1 MNEITLALEG
11 VGHSYDGVTEVVS
24 GFSLGVGAGEIVCLL
39 GPSGCGKSTVLRLA
53 AGLEPLQKGRI
64 KLRGEMVAEGESGIS
79 EPPERRNV
87 GLVFQDFA
95 LFPHLSVVRNVAFGL
110 VGLPEDQRLARAKEA
125 LAQVGMDSYAGAYPH
140 ALSGGQQQR
149 VALARALAPQ
159 PSVMLLDEPFSG
171 LDARLREQIR
181 DDTLRVLKRSGTA
194 TLLVTHDPEEA
205 MFMADRIYLMQAGRL
220 IQSGPPAEVYAR
232 PNSEFAAKFFSNIN
246 ELDAVVQN
254 GVALTPLGPIAA
266 AEWTSGTRVKVL
278 FRPEC
283 LDLSPLN
290 GPGGRVVLSA
300 TVTEIRFIG
309 VARLIRVLATAADGA
324 ALDLQVR
331 TTGATA
337 AEVGAKVG
345 LSLDL
350 AQAFVF
356 GPAGL
361 ESAGGM
367 PPKILAEA
375 RPNA

>member
-1 MNEITLALEG
+1 VSEIILGLEG
-11 VGHSYDGVTEVVS
+11 IGHSYDGQTEVVS

-64 KLRGEMVAEGESGIS
+64 KLRGEMVAEGESRMS
-79 EPPERRNV
+79 EAPERRNV

-95 LFPHLSVVRNVAFGL
+95 LFPHLTVARNVAFGL
-110 VGLPEDQRLARAKEA
+110 AGLPEDQRSQRALEA
-125 LAQVGMDSYAGAYPH
+125 LAQVGMDSYAGVYPH

-149 VALARALAPQ
+149 VALARALAPR

-181 DDTLRVLKRSGTA
+181 DETLRVLKRSGAA

-220 IQSGPPAEVYAR
+220 IQSGPPAEVYAQ

-246 ELDAVVQN
+246 ELEGVVQN
-254 GVALTPLGPIAA
+254 GAVATPLGSVAA
-266 AEWTSGTRVKVL
+266 AGWPLGSRVKVL

-283 LDLSPLN
+283 LNCAPLN
-290 GPGGRVVLSA
+290 GATDRVVLPA
-300 TVTEIRFIG
+300 TVMEIRFIG
-309 VARLIRVLATAADGA
+309 VARLMRVMANPEGGSP
-324 ALDLQVR
+324 LDLQVR
-331 TTGATA
+331 MTGSYAP
-337 AEVGAKVG
+337 EIGARVG
-345 LSLDL
+345 LSLDA

-356 GPAGL
+356 GPEQTAAPL
-361 ESAGGM
+361 
-367 PPKILAEA
+367 PLAER

>member
-1 MNEITLALEG
+1 VSEIILGLEG

-64 KLRGEMVAEGESGIS
+64 KLRGEMIAEGESRMS

-95 LFPHLSVVRNVAFGL
+95 LFPHLTVARNVGFGL
-110 VGLPEDQRLARAKEA
+110 TGVAEDQRSQRVQEA
-125 LAQVGMDSYAGAYPH
+125 LGQVGMGAYLGAYPH

-159 PSVMLLDEPFSG
+159 PSVML
-171 LDARLREQIR
+171 
-181 DDTLRVLKRSGTA
+181 RVLKRSGAA

-205 MFMADRIYLMQAGRL
+205 MFMADRIYLMQAGKL

-232 PNSEFAAKFFSNIN
+232 PNSEFSAKFFSNIN
-246 ELDAVVQN
+246 ELQGVVAD
-254 GVALTPLGPIAA
+254 GVVATPLGLVPAPGQA
-266 AEWTSGTRVKVL
+266 SGLRVKVL
-278 FRPEC
+278 FRPES
-283 LDLSPLN
+283 LDCAPMN
-290 GPGGRVVLSA
+290 GATGRVVLPA
-300 TVTEIRFIG
+300 TVTEVRFIG
-309 VARLIRVLATAADGA
+309 VARLIRVLASPEGGP

-331 TTGATA
+331 TSGGYAP
-337 AEVGAKVG
+337 EVGAKVG
-345 LSLDL
+345 LSLDP

-356 GPAGL
+356 GPA
-361 ESAGGM
+361 
-367 PPKILAEA
+367 
-375 RPNA
+375 

>member
-1 MNEITLALEG
+1 MSEIILGLEG

-64 KLRGEMVAEGESGIS
+64 KLRGEMIAEGESRMC

-95 LFPHLSVVRNVAFGL
+95 LFPHLTVARNVGFGL
-110 VGLPEDQRLARAKEA
+110 TGLADDQRGQRVQEA
-125 LAQVGMDSYAGAYPH
+125 LGQVGMGAYLGAYPH

-181 DDTLRVLKRSGTA
+181 DDTLRVLKRSGA
-194 TLLVTHDPEEA
+194 AILLVTHDPEEA
-205 MFMADRIYLMQAGRL
+205 MFMADRIYLMQAGKL

-246 ELDAVVQN
+246 ELEGIVAN
-254 GVALTPLGPIAA
+254 GTVPTPLGPVQAPGQY
-266 AEWTSGTRVKVL
+266 SGSRVKVL
-278 FRPEC
+278 FRPES
-283 LDLSPLN
+283 LDCAPMN
-290 GPGGRVVLSA
+290 GATGRVVLPA
-300 TVTEIRFIG
+300 TVTEVRFIG
-309 VARLIRVLATAADGA
+309 VARLIRVLADPEGGP
-324 ALDLQVR
+324 ALELQVR
-331 TTGATA
+331 TSGGYAP
-337 AEVGAKVG
+337 EVGAKVG
-345 LSLDL
+345 LSLDP

-356 GPAGL
+356 G
-361 ESAGGM
+361 SA
-367 PPKILAEA
+367 
-375 RPNA
+375 

>member
-1 MNEITLALEG
+1 VSEVILGLEG
-11 VGHSYDGVTEVVS
+11 VGHSYDGATEVVS

-53 AGLEPLQKGRI
+53 AGLEQLQRGRI
-64 KLRGEMVAEGESGIS
+64 KLRGEVVAEGESGVS

-95 LFPHLSVVRNVAFGL
+95 LFPHLTVARNVAFGL
-110 VGLPEDQRLARAKEA
+110 SNLSEDRRSQRALEA
-125 LAQVGMDSYAGAYPH
+125 LSQVGMASYAGAYPH

-149 VALARALAPQ
+149 VALARALAPR

-181 DDTLRVLKRSGTA
+181 DDTLRVLKRSGAA

-246 ELDAVVQN
+246 ELGGVVEA
-254 GVALTPLGPIAA
+254 GTVATPLGPIAA
-266 AEWTSGTRVKVL
+266 SGWPAGTRVNVL
-278 FRPEC
+278 FRPESLHC
-283 LDLSPLN
+283 APLN
-290 GPGGRVVLSA
+290 GAPQGGGVELLA
-300 TVTEIRFIG
+300 TVTEVRFIG
-309 VARLIRVLATAADGA
+309 VARLLRVRATAGDGA

-331 TTGATA
+331 ATGSYAP
-337 AEVGAKVG
+337 EVGAKVG
-345 LSLDL
+345 LTLDP

-356 GPAGL
+356 GP
-361 ESAGGM
+361 EPSAGQVPASG
-367 PPKILAEA
+367 LAEP
-375 RPNA
+375 RPKA

>member
-1 MNEITLALEG
+1 MSEIVLGLEG
-11 VGHSYDGVTEVVS
+11 VGHSYDGATEVVS

-64 KLRGEMVAEGESGIS
+64 KLRGETVAEGESRMS

-95 LFPHLSVVRNVAFGL
+95 LFPHLTVARNVGFGL
-110 VGLPEDQRLARAKEA
+110 SALAEDQRSRRALEA
-125 LAQVGMDSYAGAYPH
+125 LTQVGMASYAASYPH

-149 VALARALAPQ
+149 VALARALAPR

-181 DDTLRVLKRSGTA
+181 DDTLRVLKRSGAA

-205 MFMADRIYLMQAGRL
+205 MFMADRIYLMQAGKL

-246 ELDAVVQN
+246 ELEGIVRD
-254 GVALTPLGPIAA
+254 GMVATPLGSVPAA
-266 AEWTSGTRVKVL
+266 GWPAGSRVKVL

-283 LDLSPLN
+283 LNCAPLN
-290 GPGGRVVLSA
+290 GATGRVVLPA
-300 TVTEIRFIG
+300 TVTEVRFIG
-309 VARLIRVLATAADGA
+309 VARLVRVQANAEGGP

-331 TTGATA
+331 TSGTYAP
-337 AEVGAKVG
+337 EVGAKVG
-345 LSLDL
+345 LILDP

-356 GPAGL
+356 AAEQNAVSGR
-361 ESAGGM
+361 
-367 PPKILAEA
+367 LAEP

>member
-1 MNEITLALEG
+1 VSEIILGLEG

-53 AGLEPLQKGRI
+53 AGLEVLQKGRI
-64 KLRGEMVAEGESGIS
+64 KLRGELVAEGESGMS

-95 LFPHLSVVRNVAFGL
+95 LFPHLTVARNVGFGL
-110 VGLPEDQRLARAKEA
+110 SSLAEDQRGQHAMEA
-125 LAQVGMDSYAGAYPH
+125 LTQVGMASYAGSYPH

-181 DDTLRVLKRSGTA
+181 DDTLRVLKRSGAA

-246 ELDAVVQN
+246 ELDAIVEN
-254 GVALTPLGPIAA
+254 GVAATPLGLIAA
-266 AEWTSGTRVKVL
+266 PGWPAGSCVKVL

-283 LDLSPLN
+283 LECAPIN
-290 GPGGRVVLSA
+290 GAAGRVVLPA
-300 TVTEIRFIG
+300 TVTEVRFIG
-309 VARLIRVLATAADGA
+309 VARLVRVLTSPEFGP

-331 TTGATA
+331 TSGAYA
-337 AEVGAKVG
+337 PDVGAKVG
-345 LSLDL
+345 LSLDP

-356 GPAGL
+356 GPEQNAL
-361 ESAGGM
+361 RR
-367 PPKILAEA
+367 PLAEP

>member
-1 MNEITLALEG
+1 VSEIILGLEG
-11 VGHSYDGVTEVVS
+11 VGHSYDGVVEVVS

-64 KLRGEMVAEGESGIS
+64 KLRGEMIAEGESGIS

-95 LFPHLSVVRNVAFGL
+95 LFPHLTVARNVAFGL
-110 VGLPEDQRLARAKEA
+110 LGLAEDLRSRRVSDA
-125 LAQVGMDSYAGAYPH
+125 LAQVGMAGYAGSYPH

-181 DDTLRVLKRSGTA
+181 DDTLRVLKRSGAA

-205 MFMADRIYLMQAGRL
+205 MFMADRIYLMEAGRL

-232 PNSEFAAKFFSNIN
+232 PNSEFAARFFSNIN
-246 ELDAVVQN
+246 ELLGVVDNGAV
-254 GVALTPLGPIAA
+254 ATPLGSIAA
-266 AEWTSGTRVKVL
+266 PGLPSGSRAKVI
-278 FRPEC
+278 FRPES
-283 LDLSPLN
+283 LDCAPMN
-290 GPGGRVVLSA
+290 GAAGQAVLTA
-300 TVTEIRFIG
+300 TVTEVRFIG
-309 VARLIRVLATAADGA
+309 VARLIRVLATPQEGP

-331 TTGATA
+331 ASA
-337 AEVGAKVG
+337 AYAPEVGAKVG
-345 LSLDL
+345 LSLDP
-350 AQAFVF
+350 ARAFVF
-356 GPAGL
+356 GPEQNAL
-361 ESAGGM
+361 
-367 PPKILAEA
+367 PRRLAEP
-375 RPNA
+375 RRNA

>member
-1 MNEITLALEG
+1 MSEIILGLEG
-11 VGHSYDGVTEVVS
+11 VGHSYDGATEVVS

-64 KLRGEMVAEGESGIS
+64 KLRGETIAEGESRMS
-79 EPPERRNV
+79 EPPERRNI

-95 LFPHLSVVRNVAFGL
+95 LFPHLTVARNVAFGL
-110 VGLPEDQRLARAKEA
+110 SGLAEDQRSQRVQEA
-125 LAQVGMDSYAGAYPH
+125 LAQVGMAAYLGSYPH

-149 VALARALAPQ
+149 VALARALAPR

-181 DDTLRVLKRSGTA
+181 DDTLRVLKRSGAA

-205 MFMADRIYLMQAGRL
+205 MFMADRIYLMQSGRL

-246 ELDAVVQN
+246 ELEGIVQDGAV
-254 GVALTPLGPIAA
+254 ATPLGPVPAA
-266 AEWTSGTRVKVL
+266 GRPAGSRVKVL

-283 LDLSPLN
+283 LNCAPMN
-290 GPGGRVVLSA
+290 GAMGQVVLPA
-300 TVTEIRFIG
+300 TVTEVRFIG
-309 VARLIRVLATAADGA
+309 VARLVRVLASPEGGP

-331 TTGATA
+331 ASGAYA
-337 AEVGAKVG
+337 PEVGAKVG
-345 LSLDL
+345 LSLDPM
-350 AQAFVF
+350 QAFVF
-356 GPAGL
+356 GPEQNASQ
-361 ESAGGM
+361 ER
-367 PPKILAEA
+367 LAEP

>member
-1 MNEITLALEG
+1 MSEIIGEIILGLEG
-11 VGHSYDGVTEVVS
+11 IGHSYDGVKEVVS

-53 AGLEPLQKGRI
+53 AGLEPLQRGRI
-64 KLRGEMVAEGESGIS
+64 KLRGEMVAEGESGMS

-95 LFPHLSVVRNVAFGL
+95 LFPHLTVARNVGFGL
-110 VGLPEDQRLARAKEA
+110 AGLAEDQRSQRALEA
-125 LAQVGMDSYAGAYPH
+125 LAQVGMDSYAAAYPH

-149 VALARALAPQ
+149 VALARALAPR

-181 DDTLRVLKRSGTA
+181 DDTLRVLKRSGAA

-205 MFMADRIYLMQAGRL
+205 MFMADRIYLMEAGKL

-246 ELDAVVQN
+246 ELDGVVQS
-254 GVALTPLGPIAA
+254 GVVATPLGPIPAA
-266 AEWTSGTRVKVL
+266 GWPSGSAVKVI
-278 FRPEC
+278 FRPES
-283 LDLSPLN
+283 LDCAPMN
-290 GPGGRVVLSA
+290 GATGRVALPA
-300 TVTEIRFIG
+300 TVTEVRFIG
-309 VARLIRVLATAADGA
+309 VARLVRVLATPETGP

-331 TTGATA
+331 ASGAYA
-337 AEVGAKVG
+337 PEVGAKVG
-345 LSLDL
+345 LSLDP

-356 GPAGL
+356 GPEQNA
-361 ESAGGM
+361 S
-367 PPKILAEA
+367 PQRLAEP
-375 RPNA
+375 RLNT

>member
-1 MNEITLALEG
+1 MSEIILGLEG
-11 VGHSYDGVTEVVS
+11 VGHSYDGATEVVS

-64 KLRGEMVAEGESGIS
+64 KLRGEMIAEGESRMS

-95 LFPHLSVVRNVAFGL
+95 LFPHLTVARNVGFGL
-110 VGLPEDQRLARAKEA
+110 AGLPEDQRSQRALDA
-125 LAQVGMDSYAGAYPH
+125 LTQVGMASYAGSYPH

-181 DDTLRVLKRSGTA
+181 DDTLRVLKRSGAA

-205 MFMADRIYLMQAGRL
+205 MFMADRIYLMQAGKL

-246 ELDAVVQN
+246 ELDGIVLDGAVV
-254 GVALTPLGPIAA
+254 TPLGSIAA
-266 AEWTSGTRVKVL
+266 EGWPSGSRVKVL

-283 LDLSPLN
+283 LDCAPMN
-290 GPGGRVVLSA
+290 GATGRVVLPG
-300 TVTEIRFIG
+300 TVMEVRFIG
-309 VARLIRVLATAADGA
+309 VARLVRVLAGPDGGP

-331 TTGATA
+331 ATGGYAP
-337 AEVGAKVG
+337 EVGAKVG
-345 LSLDL
+345 LSLDPAL
-350 AQAFVF
+350 AFVF
-356 GPAGL
+356 GPDQKA
-361 ESAGGM
+361 
-367 PPKILAEA
+367 PPERLAEP

>member
-1 MNEITLALEG
+1 VSEIILGLEG
-11 VGHSYDGVTEVVS
+11 VGHSYDGHTEVVS

-64 KLRGEMVAEGESGIS
+64 KLRGEMVAEGESRMS

-95 LFPHLSVVRNVAFGL
+95 LFPHLTVARNVAFGL
-110 VGLPEDQRLARAKEA
+110 SSLAEDQRSRRALDA
-125 LAQVGMDSYAGAYPH
+125 LTQVGMASYAGSYPH

-181 DDTLRVLKRSGTA
+181 DDTLRVLKRSGAA

-205 MFMADRIYLMQAGRL
+205 MFMADRIYLMQAGKL
-220 IQSGPPAEVYAR
+220 IQSGPPADVYAH

-246 ELDAVVQN
+246 ELDGVIQN
-254 GVALTPLGPIAA
+254 GSVPTPLGAIAA
-266 AEWTSGTRVKVL
+266 AGWASGTPVKVL
-278 FRPEC
+278 FRPES
-283 LDLSPLN
+283 LDCAPMN
-290 GPGGRVVLSA
+290 GATGRVVLPA
-300 TVTEIRFIG
+300 TVTEVRFIG
-309 VARLIRVLATAADGA
+309 VARLVRVLATAEGGP

-331 TTGATA
+331 TSGAYA
-337 AEVGAKVG
+337 PEVGAKVG
-345 LSLDL
+345 LSLDP

-356 GPAGL
+356 GP
-361 ESAGGM
+361 
-367 PPKILAEA
+367 LAEP

>member
-1 MNEITLALEG
+1 VNEITLALEG

>member
-1 MNEITLALEG
+1 MSEIILGLES
-11 VGHSYDGVTEVVS
+11 VGHSYDGTTEVVS

-64 KLRGEMVAEGESGIS
+64 KLRGETVAEGESGMS

-95 LFPHLSVVRNVAFGL
+95 LFPHLTVARNVGFGL
-110 VGLPEDQRLARAKEA
+110 AGLHEDKRSQRALEA
-125 LAQVGMDSYAGAYPH
+125 LTQVGMASYAGSYPH

-181 DDTLRVLKRSGTA
+181 DDTLRVLKRSGAA

-246 ELDAVVQN
+246 ELEGVVQN
-254 GVALTPLGPIAA
+254 GMVATPFGPVATGGLAA
-266 AEWTSGTRVKVL
+266 GTRVKVL
-278 FRPEC
+278 FRPESLHC
-283 LDLSPLN
+283 APIN
-290 GPGGRVVLSA
+290 GATGRAVLPA
-300 TVTEIRFIG
+300 TVTEVRFIG
-309 VARLIRVLATAADGA
+309 VARLVRVLASLEGGQ

-331 TTGATA
+331 ASGSFAP
-337 AEVGAKVG
+337 EVGAKVG

-356 GPAGL
+356 GPERNASVGR
-361 ESAGGM
+361 
-367 PPKILAEA
+367 LAEP

>member
-1 MNEITLALEG
+1 MSEIFLGLEG
-11 VGHSYDGVTEVVS
+11 VSHSYDGTSEVVS

-53 AGLEPLQKGRI
+53 AGLEPLQRGRI
-64 KLRGEMVAEGESGIS
+64 KLRGDLVAEGESRIS

-95 LFPHLSVVRNVAFGL
+95 LFPHLTVARNVAFGL
-110 VGLPEDQRLARAKEA
+110 AGLAEDQRGPRVQEA
-125 LAQVGMDSYAGAYPH
+125 LTQVGMASYTASYPH

-149 VALARALAPQ
+149 VALARALAPR

-205 MFMADRIYLMQAGRL
+205 MFMADRLYLMQAGKV

-246 ELDAVVQN
+246 ELEAVVEN
-254 GVALTPLGPIAA
+254 GVAATPLGPIAA
-266 AEWTSGTRVKVL
+266 EGWSSGSRVKVV
-278 FRPEC
+278 FRPES
-283 LDLSPLN
+283 LDCAPLN
-290 GPGGRVVLSA
+290 GAGGRVILPG
-300 TVTEIRFIG
+300 TVTQVRFIG
-309 VARLIRVLATAADGA
+309 VARLVRVRASPENAP

-331 TTGATA
+331 TSGSYAP
-337 AEVGAKVG
+337 EVGAKVE
-345 LSLDL
+345 LFLDP

-356 GPAGL
+356 GPEQIASR
-361 ESAGGM
+361 ET
-367 PPKILAEA
+367 LAEPG
-375 RPNA
+375 RNA

>member
-1 MNEITLALEG
+1 VSEIILGLEG

-53 AGLEPLQKGRI
+53 AGLETLQRGRI
-64 KLRGEMVAEGESGIS
+64 KLRGEMVAEGESGMS

-95 LFPHLSVVRNVAFGL
+95 LFPHLSVARNVGFGL
-110 VGLPEDQRLARAKEA
+110 SSLAEDQRSRRALEA
-125 LAQVGMDSYAGAYPH
+125 LTQVGMAAYSGSYPH

-181 DDTLRVLKRSGTA
+181 DDTLRVLKRSGAA

-246 ELDAVVQN
+246 ELDGVVED
-254 GVALTPLGPIAA
+254 GTVATPLGPIAA
-266 AEWTSGTRVKVL
+266 AGRPSGSRVKVL
-278 FRPEC
+278 FRPES
-283 LDLSPLN
+283 LDCAPMN
-290 GPGGRVVLSA
+290 GAAHGIPAGRVVLLA
-300 TVTEIRFIG
+300 TVTEVRFIG
-309 VARLIRVLATAADGA
+309 VARLVRVLTSPANGP

-331 TTGATA
+331 TPGTYAP
-337 AEVGAKVG
+337 EVGAKVG
-345 LSLDL
+345 LSLDP

-356 GPAGL
+356 GPEQNA
-361 ESAGGM
+361 
-367 PPKILAEA
+367 PRQPLAEP
-375 RPNA
+375 RLNT

>member
-1 MNEITLALEG
+1 MSELILGLEG

-53 AGLEPLQKGRI
+53 AGLEALQKGRI
-64 KLRGEMVAEGESGIS
+64 KLRGETVAEGESGMS

-95 LFPHLSVVRNVAFGL
+95 LFPHLTVARNVGFGL
-110 VGLPEDQRLARAKEA
+110 AGLPEDRRSQRALEA
-125 LAQVGMDSYAGAYPH
+125 LTQVGMAAYSGSYPH

-181 DDTLRVLKRSGTA
+181 DDTLRVLKRSGAA

-205 MFMADRIYLMQAGRL
+205 MFMADRIYLMEAGRL

-246 ELDAVVQN
+246 ELDGVVQ
-254 GVALTPLGPIAA
+254 GGIVATPLGPIPATA
-266 AEWTSGTRVKVL
+266 WAPGSRVKVI
-278 FRPEC
+278 FRPES
-283 LDLSPLN
+283 LDCAPLN
-290 GPGGRVVLSA
+290 GATGRVVLPA
-300 TVTEIRFIG
+300 TVTEVRFIG
-309 VARLIRVLATAADGA
+309 VARLVRVQASPENGPV
-324 ALDLQVR
+324 LDLQLR
-331 TTGATA
+331 ASGAYA
-337 AEVGAKVG
+337 PEVGAKVG
-345 LSLDL
+345 LSLDP

-356 GPAGL
+356 GAEQNAPR
-361 ESAGGM
+361 
-367 PPKILAEA
+367 PPLAEP
-375 RPNA
+375 RPNT

>member
-1 MNEITLALEG
+1 VSEIILGLEG

-53 AGLEPLQKGRI
+53 AGLEPLQQGRI
-64 KLRGEMVAEGESGIS
+64 KLRGQMIAEGESRMS

-95 LFPHLSVVRNVAFGL
+95 LFPHLTVARNVAFGL
-110 VGLPEDQRLARAKEA
+110 SGLADDRRSQRIVEA
-125 LAQVGMDSYAGAYPH
+125 LNQVGMADYSGAYPH

-181 DDTLRVLKRSGTA
+181 DDTLRVLKRSGAA

-205 MFMADRIYLMQAGRL
+205 MFMADRIYLMQAGKL

-246 ELDAVVQN
+246 ELDGVVQS
-254 GVALTPLGPIAA
+254 GVVATPLGSIAA
-266 AEWTSGTRVKVL
+266 GAWPSGSHVKVL

-283 LDLSPLN
+283 LECAPMN
-290 GPGGRVVLSA
+290 GEAGRGVLPA
-300 TVTEIRFIG
+300 TVTEVRFIG
-309 VARLIRVLATAADGA
+309 VARLVRVLASPGTGP

-331 TTGATA
+331 TSGAYA
-337 AEVGAKVG
+337 PEVGEKVG
-345 LSLDL
+345 LSLDP

-356 GPAGL
+356 GPEQNASR
-361 ESAGGM
+361 E
-367 PPKILAEA
+367 PLAER

>member
-1 MNEITLALEG
+1 LSEIILGLEG
-11 VGHSYDGVTEVVS
+11 VGHSYDGQTEVVS

-53 AGLEPLQKGRI
+53 AGLESLQKGRI
-64 KLRGEMVAEGESGIS
+64 KLRGEMIAEGESRLS

-95 LFPHLSVVRNVAFGL
+95 LFPHLTVARNVGFGL
-110 VGLPEDQRLARAKEA
+110 AGLADDQRSQRALEA
-125 LAQVGMDSYAGAYPH
+125 LNQVGMASYAGAYPH

-181 DDTLRVLKRSGTA
+181 DDTLRVLKRSGAA

-205 MFMADRIYLMQAGRL
+205 MFMADRIYLMQAGKL

-246 ELDAVVQN
+246 ELEGVVQD
-254 GVALTPLGPIAA
+254 GAVPTPLGPIPAA
-266 AEWTSGTRVKVL
+266 AWPAGTRVKVI
-278 FRPEC
+278 FRPES
-283 LDLSPLN
+283 LDCAPLN
-290 GPGGRVVLSA
+290 GATGRVVLPA
-300 TVTEIRFIG
+300 IVTEVRFIG
-309 VARLIRVLATAADGA
+309 VARLVRVLASPEGGP

-331 TTGATA
+331 TSGGYAP
-337 AEVGAKVG
+337 EVGAKVG
-345 LSLDL
+345 LSLDPG
-350 AQAFVF
+350 QAFVF
-356 GPAGL
+356 GPQ
-361 ESAGGM
+361 
-367 PPKILAEA
+367 
-375 RPNA
+375 

>member
-1 MNEITLALEG
+1 VTEIILGLEG
-11 VGHSYDGVTEVVS
+11 VGHSYDGATEAVS

-53 AGLEPLQKGRI
+53 AGLEHLQRGRI
-64 KLRGEMVAEGESGIS
+64 KLRGDVVADGESGVS

-95 LFPHLSVVRNVAFGL
+95 LFPHLTVARNVAFGL
-110 VGLPEDQRLARAKEA
+110 SRLPEDQRSQRALEA
-125 LAQVGMDSYAGAYPH
+125 LSQVGMASYANAYPH

-181 DDTLRVLKRSGTA
+181 DDTLRVLKRSGAA

-246 ELDAVVQN
+246 ELDGIVQ
-254 GVALTPLGPIAA
+254 GDTVATPLGPIAVSG
-266 AEWTSGTRVKVL
+266 WLSGTRVKVL

-283 LDLSPLN
+283 LDCAPLN
-290 GPGGRVVLSA
+290 GAGQAVLA
-300 TVTEIRFIG
+300 GTVTEVRFIG
-309 VARLIRVLATAADGA
+309 VARLLRVLAIGVGGA

-331 TTGATA
+331 TTGPYAP
-337 AEVGAKVG
+337 ELGAKVG
-345 LSLDL
+345 LTLDP

-356 GPAGL
+356 GPEQGAGQV
-361 ESAGGM
+361 
-367 PPKILAEA
+367 LATGLVEPRA
-375 RPNA
+375 NT

>member
-1 MNEITLALEG
+1 VSEIILGLEG
-11 VGHSYDGVTEVVS
+11 VGHSYDGATEVVS

-53 AGLEPLQKGRI
+53 AGLEALQKGRI
-64 KLRGEMVAEGESGIS
+64 KLRGETVAEGESGMS

-95 LFPHLSVVRNVAFGL
+95 LFPHLTVARNVAFGL
-110 VGLPEDQRLARAKEA
+110 LHLPEDQRSQRALEA
-125 LAQVGMDSYAGAYPH
+125 LNQVGMASYAGSYPH

-159 PSVMLLDEPFSG
+159 PSVVLLDEPFSG

-181 DDTLRVLKRSGTA
+181 DDTLRVLKRSGAA

-246 ELDAVVQN
+246 ELEGIVQD
-254 GVALTPLGPIAA
+254 GRVATPLGAIAA
-266 AEWTSGTRVKVL
+266 PGYAAGTRLKVL

-283 LDLSPLN
+283 LDCAPLN
-290 GPGGRVVLSA
+290 GAASRTVLPA
-300 TVTEIRFIG
+300 TVTEVRFIG
-309 VARLIRVLATAADGA
+309 VARLLRVLAAVDGGP

-331 TTGATA
+331 TTGAYA
-337 AEVGAKVG
+337 PEVGTKVG
-345 LSLDL
+345 LSLDP

-356 GPAGL
+356 GP
-361 ESAGGM
+361 ESGM
-367 PPKILAEA
+367 PARRLAEP

>member
-1 MNEITLALEG
+1 MSEIVLGLEG
-11 VGHSYDGVTEVVS
+11 VGHSYDGTTEVVS
-24 GFSLGVGAGEIVCLL
+24 SFSLGVGAGEIVCLL

-64 KLRGEMVAEGESGIS
+64 KLRGEMIAEGESRMS

-95 LFPHLSVVRNVAFGL
+95 LFPHLTVARNVAFGL
-110 VGLPEDQRLARAKEA
+110 TGLVEDQRSRRIREA
-125 LAQVGMDSYAGAYPH
+125 LDQVGMGAYLGSYPH

-181 DDTLRVLKRSGTA
+181 DDTLRVLKRSGAA

-205 MFMADRIYLMQAGRL
+205 MFMADRIYLMQAGKL

-246 ELDAVVQN
+246 ELDGVVANGAVP
-254 GVALTPLGPIAA
+254 TPLGPVPAPGQA
-266 AEWTSGTRVKVL
+266 SGARVKVL
-278 FRPEC
+278 FRPES
-283 LDLSPLN
+283 LDCAPPNGDLN
-290 GPGGRVVLSA
+290 GATGRVVLPA
-300 TVTEIRFIG
+300 TVTEVRFIG
-309 VARLIRVLATAADGA
+309 VARLIRVLASPEGGP

-331 TTGATA
+331 TSGGYAP
-337 AEVGAKVG
+337 EVGAKVG
-345 LSLDL
+345 LSLDP

-356 GPAGL
+356 GPQ
-361 ESAGGM
+361 
-367 PPKILAEA
+367 
-375 RPNA
+375 

>member
-1 MNEITLALEG
+1 VSEIILGLEG

-64 KLRGEMVAEGESGIS
+64 KLRGEMVAEGESRMS
-79 EPPERRNV
+79 EPPERRHV

-95 LFPHLSVVRNVAFGL
+95 LFPHLTVGRNVAFGL
-110 VGLPEDQRLARAKEA
+110 AGLAEDQRGRRALEA
-125 LAQVGMDSYAGAYPH
+125 LTQVGMASYAGSYPH

-149 VALARALAPQ
+149 VALARALAPR

-181 DDTLRVLKRSGTA
+181 DDTLRVLKRSGAA

-205 MFMADRIYLMQAGRL
+205 MFMADRIYLMQAGKL

-246 ELDAVVQN
+246 ELEGVVQN
-254 GVALTPLGPIAA
+254 GVVATPLGPIAA
-266 AEWTSGTRVKVL
+266 EGWASGAPVKVI
-278 FRPEC
+278 FRPESLEC
-283 LDLSPLN
+283 APMN
-290 GPGGRVVLSA
+290 GATGRVVLPA
-300 TVTEIRFIG
+300 IVTEVRFIG
-309 VARLIRVLATAADGA
+309 VARLVRVLASPESGP
-324 ALDLQVR
+324 ALDLQAR
-331 TTGATA
+331 TTGVYAP
-337 AEVGAKVG
+337 EVGAKVG
-345 LSLDL
+345 LSLDP

-356 GPAGL
+356 GPL
-361 ESAGGM
+361 VELRPSA
-367 PPKILAEA
+367 
-375 RPNA
+375 

>member
-1 MNEITLALEG
+1 MLGLEG
-11 VGHSYDGVTEVVS
+11 VGHSYDGASEVVS

-53 AGLEPLQKGRI
+53 AGLESLQRGRI
-64 KLRGEMVAEGESGIS
+64 KLRGETVAEGESGLS

-95 LFPHLSVVRNVAFGL
+95 LFPHLTVARNVGFGL
-110 VGLPEDQRLARAKEA
+110 AGLAEDQRSQRALEA
-125 LAQVGMDSYAGAYPH
+125 LNQVGMAAYAGSYPH

-149 VALARALAPQ
+149 VALARALAPR

-181 DDTLRVLKRSGTA
+181 DDTLRVLKRSGAA

-205 MFMADRIYLMQAGRL
+205 MFMADRIYLMQAGKL

-246 ELDAVVQN
+246 ELEGVVQD
-254 GVALTPLGPIAA
+254 GAVATPLGSIPAA
-266 AEWTSGTRVKVL
+266 GWPSGSRVKVL

-283 LDLSPLN
+283 LDCAPLN
-290 GPGGRVVLSA
+290 GGVSQTVLPA
-300 TVTEIRFIG
+300 TVTEVRFIG
-309 VARLIRVLATAADGA
+309 VARLLRVSTHAEGGR

-331 TTGATA
+331 MSGAYA
-337 AEVGAKVG
+337 PEVGAKVG
-345 LSLDL
+345 LVLDP
-350 AQAFVF
+350 ARAFVF
-356 GPAGL
+356 G
-361 ESAGGM
+361 SAQHSK
-367 PPKILAEA
+367 PQNASPQTLAELH
-375 RPNA
+375 PNA